1 MCIVASPAL
10 GERKS
15 DKVSFA
21 FTHCVLP
28 ERKEENHSND
38 VGDTPAH
45 DNLISKPVMETRSY
59 ALLKFKFAACTCS
72 P

>member
-45 DNLISKPVMETRSY
+45 DNLKSRPVMETQAY
-59 ALLKFKFAACTCS
+59 ASLKSENAA
-72 P
+72 